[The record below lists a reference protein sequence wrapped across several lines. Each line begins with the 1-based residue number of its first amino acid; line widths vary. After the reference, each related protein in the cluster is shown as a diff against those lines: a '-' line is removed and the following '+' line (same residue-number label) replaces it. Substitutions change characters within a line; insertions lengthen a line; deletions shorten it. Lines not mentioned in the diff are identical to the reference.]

1 MNHEELMRRAIA
13 LAQEARNAGNHPF
26 GALIADAN
34 GNILVE
40 AQNTVVTQKDCTGHA
55 ETNLMR
61 AASKQFEA
69 NSLQDCTLY
78 TSTEPCA
85 MCAGAMYWGGI
96 GHVIYGLREK
106 ELLNLT
112 GSHNENPTLDLPCE
126 DVFAKGQRKIKVTGP
141 FLEDEAKKVHEGF
154 WS

>member
-1 MNHEELMRRAIA
+1 MHHESLMKRAIE
-13 LAQEARNAGNHPF
+13 LAQEARDAGNHPF
-26 GALIADAN
+26 GALIADES

-40 AQNTVVTQKDCTGHA
+40 AQNTVVTEKDCTGHA

-61 AASKQFEA
+61 KASKSYSA
-69 NSLQDCTLY
+69 DALASCTLY

-96 GHVIYGLREK
+96 GHIIYGLREK
-106 ELLNLT
+106 ELLKLT
-112 GSHNENPTLDLPCE
+112 GSHDENPTLDLPCDE
-126 DVFAKGQRKIKVTGP
+126 VFARGQRKIKVTGP
-141 FLEDEAKKVHEGF
+141 FLEEEAKKVHQGF